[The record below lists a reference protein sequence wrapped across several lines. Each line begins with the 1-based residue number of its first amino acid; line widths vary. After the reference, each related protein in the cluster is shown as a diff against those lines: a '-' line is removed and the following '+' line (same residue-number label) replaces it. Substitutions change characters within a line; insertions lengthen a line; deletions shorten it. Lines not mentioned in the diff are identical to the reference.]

1 MSLSIEANFGF
12 FDVIRKPYSVSYI
25 PSIFCI
31 LYPSHPPPREIIL
44 AYQVFYW
51 DSDGTF
57 RCEDDIRVS
66 LHVYADL
73 LSFVNSRPIDDVL
86 VKSLVQGG
94 IGTRESLSYYRGYY
108 CVCINMGH
116 IYA

>member
-1 MSLSIEANFGF
+1 MLSASHTLFPISP
-12 FDVIRKPYSVSYI
+12 PYSVSCTHPI
-25 PSIFCI
+25 PSQGNSYC
-31 LYPSHPPPREIIL
+31 L
-44 AYQVFYW
+44 QVFYL

-94 IGTRESLSYYRGYY
+94 IGTRESLPYYRGYY